1 MSQAS
6 IDFLN
11 VFVRYPGEELY
22 FAMVIAL
29 NFACWFMAFGQRLR
43 QPNDQIV
50 HRYANALAGVVF
62 VWLLLVIG
70 ALFVRTTDQSAESI
84 LPPLERF
91 ATAMSLV
98 ALSWA
103 VLTPD
108 NADEVDRLTNRVL
121 AVFTIIIVLQYIFST
136 IGWADLVGREDFNL
150 SLYGVTW
157 MFVTLTVIGFSMVR
171 LFSQLGHI
179 IDSPLKIVFFTI
191 LLAGFSVTLV
201 LILQGNIIGDYAG
214 PARLTFAFAMLVM
227 PILVYRMVVNRLQVV
242 LVDIEQK
249 SAQKIQQIQKQILA
263 QPPQTT
269 KPASPVER
277 ESVQLLRAL
286 GLILE
291 DATTT
296 SLPNKVIN
304 ALIEILKFDVVAL
317 LRLQDANYAD
327 FSIVYDNVMKRS
339 ITGIAL
345 NLDHQP
351 TLANAI
357 EQRSQRYL
365 SAEHNADEMNDL
377 YARLDIEQKGPIYFQ
392 PLVHDKA
399 IVGVLVAANPYVG
412 RRLMAVEEDL
422 LTGISVIAG
431 GLLALSDA
439 ADEAQVLA
447 EERAIQAMLKGVQEN
462 ENELASTREAQDNQ
476 RLQEAKVENE
486 VLNQQITQLEAELA
500 NARGQVLTNLE
511 DSQDLSMS
519 QKFVALNHEQER
531 LRGERDE
538 LSARLLE
545 AEAALTSATTTDR
558 DAILNNMLDSFE
570 HEKADLISERDRL
583 QQQLSELKVGANP
596 QNTRELIQK
605 MASEKT
611 RLRNERDQLK
621 GKLSDIAGQ
630 LEGLGI
636 EVDATGFAQLIRQLS
651 EQRAQLQMQNTK
663 LKQDREHL
671 LNERSRLEQAIMMEE
686 ARVMRIQMLETEV
699 KNLAGDR
706 EALTK
711 QRDKLRG
718 HLKEFQE
725 KQEGMKAHREKLNA
739 RVSNYQLELRG
750 AQEKLT
756 ELNRE
761 LAQFANE
768 RSDLVHERDRLLA
781 EKQAIETERNQLLAR
796 VEGDRDRVQEVG
808 QSGVGSLTQMIEEL
822 TAQRN
827 QLEHELNQAR
837 TKLTTLEAQLE
848 TQKLQVASSVPNVAK
863 YRSDNPELLLSLVQ
877 ELRTPLTSMIGFVD
891 LLMGESVGILGA
903 AQRNFLQRVSSNI
916 SRLSLM
922 LDELVH
928 LTELDTG
935 QYNFK
940 PASVDVLALLEDAI
954 TNSSTQ
960 FREKGLSVHF
970 NANHELPNIHG
981 DKDALNQIIGQL
993 LTNAYL
999 VSPPDTDIYVEA
1011 QLRKAVLGEDD
1022 ETAKPLDCI
1031 FVSIEDRG
1039 GGIQPEDEARVFA
1052 RKYKA
1057 ENPLIQGL
1065 GDTGVGMAIAKV
1077 LIEAH
1082 HGRLW
1087 MESRHN
1093 VGTIF
1098 NFVLPI
1104 DVEFQPE
1111 S

>member
-43 QPNDQIV
+43 QPDDQIV
-50 HRYANALAGVVF
+50 GRYANALMGIVF
-62 VWLLLVIG
+62 IWLLLVIG
-70 ALFVRTTDQSAESI
+70 GVIVRTTDQSAESI

-91 ATAMSLV
+91 ATAMSIV

-103 VLTPD
+103 ILTPD
-108 NADEVDRLTNRVL
+108 NDAEGDRLTTRIL
-121 AVFTIIIVLQYIFST
+121 GVFAIICVLQYVFSA

-150 SLYGVTW
+150 SIYGVTW
-157 MFVTLTVIGFSMVR
+157 MFVTLTIIGFSIVR
-171 LFSQLGHI
+171 LFSQLGSI
-179 IDSPLKIVFFTI
+179 IDSPLKIVFYTI
-191 LLAGFSVTLV
+191 LLVGFSVTLI
-201 LILQGNIIGDYAG
+201 LILQGDIIGDYAG
-214 PARLTFAFAMLVM
+214 SARLTFIFAMLIM
-227 PILVYRMVVNRLQVV
+227 PILIYRMVVNRLQVV
-242 LVDIEQK
+242 LVDVEQK
-249 SAQKIQQIQKQILA
+249 STQKIQEIQRQVNLQA
-263 QPPQTT
+263 QQSVA

-296 SLPNKVIN
+296 SLPNKIIN
-304 ALIEILKFDVVAL
+304 ALVEVLKFDVVAL

-327 FSIVYDNVMKRS
+327 FSIVYDNVMNRS

-365 SAEHNADEMNDL
+365 SLADNNEEITDL
-377 YARLDIEQKGPIYFQ
+377 YSRLDIEQKGPVYFQ
-392 PLVHDKA
+392 PLVHDKT
-399 IVGVLVAANPYVG
+399 IVGVLVAANPYAG

-439 ADEAQVLA
+439 ADEAQILA
-447 EERAIQAMLKGVQEN
+447 EERAIQAMIKGVQEN
-462 ENELASTREAQDNQ
+462 EQELAATREAQDNQ
-476 RLQEAKVENE
+476 RLQEAKSENE
-486 VLNQQITQLEAELA
+486 ILNQQIAQLETELA
-500 NARGQVLTNLE
+500 NARGQVLTEIE

-519 QKFVALNHEQER
+519 QKFIALSHEQER
-531 LRGERDE
+531 LRDERDD

-545 AEAALTSATTTDR
+545 AEAALTSATTSDR
-558 DAILNNMLDSFE
+558 DAILNNMLEAFE
-570 HEKADLISERDRL
+570 AEKADLTSERDRL
-583 QQQLSELKVGANP
+583 QQQLSELRAGANP
-596 QNTRELIQK
+596 QNTRDLIQK

-611 RLRNERDQLK
+611 RLRDERDQLK
-621 GKLSDIAGQ
+621 GKLSDIASQ

-651 EQRAQLQMQNTK
+651 EQRAQLQTQNTK
-663 LKQDREHL
+663 LKQDRERL
-671 LNERSRLEQAIMMEE
+671 LNERARLEQAIMMEE

-711 QRDKLRG
+711 QRDKLQS

-725 KQEGMKAHREKLNA
+725 KQDAMKAHREKLSSQT
-739 RVSNYQLELRG
+739 SNYELELRD

-756 ELNRE
+756 KLNNE
-761 LAQFANE
+761 MAQFANE
-768 RSDLVHERDRLLA
+768 RSDLMQERDRLLA
-781 EKQAIETERNQLLAR
+781 ENQAIQTERNQLLAR

-808 QSGVGSLTQMIEEL
+808 ESGVGSLTQMIEEL
-822 TAQRN
+822 TSERN
-827 QLEHELNQAR
+827 QLERELTETRNN
-837 TKLTTLEAQLE
+837 LSTLENQLE
-848 TQKLQVASSVPNVAK
+848 TLNLKAASGIPNGAK
-863 YRSDNPELLLSLVQ
+863 YRPDNPELLLSLVQ
-877 ELRTPLTSMIGFVD
+877 ELRTPLTSIIGYVD
-891 LLMGESVGILGA
+891 LLMGESAGILGA

-916 SRLSLM
+916 TRLSFM

-928 LTELDTG
+928 LTELDAG

-940 PASVDVLALLEDAI
+940 PASIDILALLEDAI

-960 FREKGLSVHF
+960 FREKGLEMHF
-970 NANHELPNIHG
+970 NFNHELPHING
-981 DKDALNQIIGQL
+981 DKDALNQVIGQL

-999 VSPPDTDIYVEA
+999 VSPPKTDVYIEA
-1011 QLRKAVLGEDD
+1011 QLRKAVLGDD
-1022 ETAKPLDCI
+1022 DSAKPIDCI
-1031 FVSIEDRG
+1031 FVSFEDRG

-1065 GDTGVGMAIAKV
+1065 GDTGVGMAVAKV
-1077 LIEAH
+1077 LVEAH
-1082 HGRLW
+1082 GGRLW
-1087 MESRHN
+1087 MESRLN

-1098 NFVLPI
+1098 HFVLPLNT
-1104 DVEFQPE
+1104 EFQAE
-1111 S
+1111 G